1 MNYIPIVID
10 DSERL
15 ERAYDIYSR
24 LLKDRIVFI
33 CGEIDDLVAN
43 NVISELLYLDSL
55 NHDDTMNYIKSDVST
70 ICIGIAASM
79 GALILSSGTRG
90 KRMILKNA
98 DVMIHQ
104 VFGKSEGQASDI
116 EISTK
121 RILDLKNRLNKI
133 LAKNTGK
140 SIKTIEK
147 NTDRDNYLSA
157 SEAISYG
164 IVDKIV

>member
-1 MNYIPIVID
+1 
-10 DSERL
+10 
-15 ERAYDIYSR
+15 
-24 LLKDRIVFI
+24 
-33 CGEIDDLVAN
+33 
-43 NVISELLYLDSL
+43 
-55 NHDDTMNYIKSDVST
+55 MNYIKSDVST

-104 VFGKSEGQASDI
+104 IFGKSEGQASDI

-164 IVDKIV
+164 IVDKIA